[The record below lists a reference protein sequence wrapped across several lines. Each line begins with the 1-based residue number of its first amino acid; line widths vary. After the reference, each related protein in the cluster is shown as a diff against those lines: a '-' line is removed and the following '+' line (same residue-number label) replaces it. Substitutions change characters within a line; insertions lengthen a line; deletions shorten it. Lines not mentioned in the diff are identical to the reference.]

1 MGPNPCPCFGSSDR
15 VLTTGPPGKSPQ
27 QNSCSHNLHQGLLF
41 RCCPPSATQPTK
53 LLEPQ
58 SQKCF
63 WFSSHFL
70 TFYSSPSHLNSAFKH
85 LWRHPLLSS
94 LHYYHYKSQLS
105 LTFHLHQ
112 PPKSVFPH
120 MMNLPHSREGD
131 LLKHV
136 PCQAWNSPK
145 ASPRTWNKIQTLHS
159 GLQGFTAWGPVNS
172 SSSACILPPLH
183 FTWLLWPHSTN
194 L

>member
-1 MGPNPCPCFGSSDR
+1 MDHQVSHPNRILAPTVSISICSSLVVPQVPHNLLNCSSPNPRSPFDFL
-15 VLTTGPPGKSPQ
+15 LT
-27 QNSCSHNLHQGLLF
+27 
-41 RCCPPSATQPTK
+41 
-53 LLEPQ
+53 
-58 SQKCF
+58 
-63 WFSSHFL
+63 SSHFIHHQVISTL
-70 TFYSSPSHLNSAFKH
+70 PLKH
-85 LWRHPLLSS
+85 IWSHPLLSS

-112 PPKSVFPH
+112 PPKFVFPH

-145 ASPRTWNKIQTLHS
+145 AFPCTWNKIQTLHS
-159 GLQGFTAWGPVNS
+159 GLQGFTDWGPVNS
-172 SSSACILPPLH
+172 SSSACVLPPLH